1 MGLSEVLCV
10 ALLTYVAVVI
20 IVIVAGWRHKNDV
33 QTNVVEL
40 SVTREGTGSSST
52 SNNATSKEDQTVN
65 VFDLICLCKKF
76 WQNKIR
82 KARRKCPFPAI
93 FLFSSFLFSCYQLVF
108 SIKLLTAG
116 FEPGPSDARRDHS
129 ATSKILH

>member
-52 SNNATSKEDQTVN
+52 SNNATSKED
-65 VFDLICLCKKF
+65 
-76 WQNKIR
+76 
-82 KARRKCPFPAI
+82 
-93 FLFSSFLFSCYQLVF
+93 
-108 SIKLLTAG
+108 
-116 FEPGPSDARRDHS
+116 
-129 ATSKILH
+129 